1 VFQNTSAD
9 DDWWADAEELEP
21 LGGAADLHQLVD
33 FPASADNIF
42 SIEFL
47 PPPPRPS
54 DLLVLEE
61 LGSEAFTS
69 TCDLCSWAWSNPA
82 FAVDPNRK
90 FFFLPR
96 TENRKH
102 CYCVAHT
109 ALINCYSKR

>member
-1 VFQNTSAD
+1 LLILFQNTSAD

-21 LGGAADLHQLVD
+21 LGSAADLHQLVD

-54 DLLVLEE
+54 DLLALEE

-90 FFFLPR
+90 FFSSRLLPAR
-96 TENRKH
+96 
-102 CYCVAHT
+102 
-109 ALINCYSKR
+109 I